1 MSGAR
6 HWLLLI
12 PFAVLTTAAL
22 AVAATAVETARIE
35 SELTDRARAAL
46 SSADL
51 PADEVTL
58 SGRDATV
65 TTDTPQ
71 QAARAETTLA
81 DVPGIRTVTATATP
95 R

>member
-1 MSGAR
+1 MSGMR

-12 PFAVLTTAAL
+12 PFAVLATAAL
-22 AVAATAVETARIE
+22 AVAATAIEAARIE
-35 SELTDRARAAL
+35 SELTDRARAVL

-65 TTDTPQ
+65 TTDTPE
-71 QAARAETTLA
+71 QAARAETALS
-81 DVPGIRTVTATATP
+81 DIPGIRTVTAAP